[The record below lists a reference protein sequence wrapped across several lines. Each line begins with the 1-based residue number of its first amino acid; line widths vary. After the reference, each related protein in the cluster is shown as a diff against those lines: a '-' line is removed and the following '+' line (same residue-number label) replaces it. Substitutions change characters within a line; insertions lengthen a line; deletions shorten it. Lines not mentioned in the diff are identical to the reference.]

1 LLRDRVIGDHFLR
14 IEDHIHYPF
23 RSTSFQN
30 TFRGRAYELLS
41 RLVASSTVD
50 LEKKLKDA
58 DLVITGEGG
67 MDRQTIFG
75 KTPFGVAQVAKK
87 YNIPVIGIA
96 GNLGSGY
103 EILYDNGFD
112 AIFSIMP
119 GVRTLE
125 VALASGSVN
134 VENTVRNIFKAM
146 KSIKLK

>member
-1 LLRDRVIGDHFLR
+1 LKIEINDVPGAGAAGGLGAGLLTLGAVLMKGVEIVID
-14 IEDHIHYPF
+14 
-23 RSTSFQN
+23 
-30 TFRGRAYELLS
+30 
-41 RLVASSTVD
+41 TVD